1 VTTVEAQGQPRF
13 NAVSPNEIDALI
25 DEAGR
30 RGFLWHLFRTDRHGP
45 EVLAGVLRWPDC
57 ADVVVLID
65 DRDSHAY
72 RVPTG
77 NLSVDVFAPTCVH
90 WFYGLSAEVGMAWV
104 LRALL
109 TLPRPD
115 QPAGLPVVV
124 PAPTGIGVA
133 GDRSP
138 VVIRKRLEC

>member
-1 VTTVEAQGQPRF
+1 VCAAVAVDEIEAL
-13 NAVSPNEIDALI
+13 V

-30 RGFLWHLFRTDRHGP
+30 RGFLWHLFRVDSHGP

-65 DRDSHAY
+65 DRASHAY
-72 RVPTG
+72 RVSTG
-77 NLSVDVFAPTCVH
+77 EPGVDVFAPASVH
-90 WFYGLSAEVGMAWV
+90 WFYGLSADVGMTWV

-109 TLPRPD
+109 TLPEPIAPD
-115 QPAGLPVVV
+115 GLPAPV
-124 PAPTGIGVA
+124 PAPAGTGVA

-138 VVIRKRLEC
+138 VVIRRR

>member
-1 VTTVEAQGQPRF
+1 MIAVETHVQPPSGGG
-13 NAVSPNEIDALI
+13 VSPDEIDALI
-25 DEAGR
+25 NEAGR
-30 RGFLWHLFRTDRHGP
+30 RGFLWHLFRMDRHGP

-57 ADVVVLID
+57 SDVVVLTD

-72 RVPTG
+72 RVPTADP
-77 NLSVDVFAPTCVH
+77 SIDVFAPTLVH
-90 WFYGLSAEVGMAWV
+90 WFYGLSAEVGMVWV

-115 QPAGLPVVV
+115 EPGGLPTPVRA
-124 PAPTGIGVA
+124 PARIGVP

-138 VVIRKRLEC
+138 VVIRKR